1 MKIIKVTPI
10 QPANV
15 KEFYI
20 NSNYIVHFS
29 EIAGGTQIN
38 VLEAGNLIP
47 YLISETPEQL
57 MDALREETFPVEYF
71 LEELTSSDKAIHTE
85 VFGHVSTN

>member
-47 YLISETPEQL
+47 YQVSETPEQL
-57 MDALREETFPVEYF
+57 MEALRKETFPVEQI
-71 LEELTSSDKAIHTE
+71 LEEIHASGIAIPISGR
-85 VFGHVSTN
+85 VLVN